1 MTRKIIGVQLFLFQP
16 DSTMLYFFSTNH
28 NATNTHACRHT
39 EKHETESAMTENDL
53 TLLRIDKSGTPS
65 RSLKKKRYILIVFM
79 IGLLIGTGFLYQKG
93 FLTPAVAVQTASV
106 QKIYPSQT
114 FTILNASG
122 YVVAQRKAAV
132 AAKITGRLMYLAVEE
147 GSRVK
152 KGDIIAR
159 LDNEDALAVR
169 DQALASVQTARFLL
183 EQSLAELTDASLSYN
198 RSKKLVSAGYIAES
212 EFDAA
217 DARLKRARAAVQANQ
232 SAVSNSQ
239 AALKGAEVT
248 LDYANLRAPFD
259 AVVLTKNAD
268 IGDIVTPLGAAA
280 NAKASVVDVADMDSL
295 KVEVD
300 VSESNIEKVF
310 KDQPCEIY
318 LDALPSERFA
328 GRVHMIVPTA
338 DRTKA
343 SVMVK
348 VAFDALNP
356 KVLPEMSAKV
366 AFLLREVTES
376 EMQPVTAVPATAI
389 VYRNNRTVAFRISGN
404 RAAGAPVAPGRRM
417 DGLIEI
423 LSGLNIGDKV
433 LISPPD
439 NIFEG
444 TKVKLAP

>member
-1 MTRKIIGVQLFLFQP
+1 
-16 DSTMLYFFSTNH
+16 
-28 NATNTHACRHT
+28 
-39 EKHETESAMTENDL
+39 MTENDL
-53 TLLRIDKSGTPS
+53 SQLRIDKSGIPN
-65 RSLKKKRYILIVFM
+65 RSSKRKRYVLPVLLVGLIVA
-79 IGLLIGTGFLYQKG
+79 TGFLYKKG
-93 FLTPAVAVQTASV
+93 VLTPAAQVQTVSV

-114 FTILNASG
+114 FTVLNASG

-132 AAKITGRLMYLAVEE
+132 STKITGRLVYLAVEE

-159 LDNEDALAVR
+159 LENEDTLAVK
-169 DQALASVQTARFLL
+169 DQAFAGLQTAQFQL
-183 EQSLAELTDASLSYN
+183 EQSLAELSDATLSYN
-198 RSKKLVSAGYIAES
+198 RSKELVAAGYIAKS
-212 EFDAA
+212 EFDSA
-217 DARLKRARAAVQANQ
+217 DARFKRAKAGAQANQ
-232 SAVSNSQ
+232 AAVSNSR

-310 KDQPCEIY
+310 KYQPCEIH
-318 LDALPSERFA
+318 LDALPSERFS
-328 GRVHMIVPTA
+328 GKVHMIVPTA

-348 VAFDALNP
+348 VAFDVLSP

-366 AFLLREVTES
+366 AFLLREITEA
-376 EMQPVTAVPATAI
+376 EMKPMTAVPTSVI
-389 VYRNNRTVAFRISGN
+389 VHRNNQAVVFKIAGD
-404 RAAGAPVAPGRRM
+404 RAVGVQVVTGRQM
-417 DGLIEI
+417 NDMSEI

-433 LISPPD
+433 VTSPAE
-439 NIFEG
+439 NIIEG
-444 TKVKLAP
+444 TRIKFAQ

>member
-1 MTRKIIGVQLFLFQP
+1 
-16 DSTMLYFFSTNH
+16 
-28 NATNTHACRHT
+28 
-39 EKHETESAMTENDL
+39 MTENDL
-53 TLLRIDKSGTPS
+53 SQLRIDKSRIPN
-65 RSLKKKRYILIVFM
+65 RSFKRKRYVLLVFL
-79 IGLLIGTGFLYQKG
+79 IGLLIATGFLYKKG
-93 FLTPAVAVQTASV
+93 VLTPAVQVQSASV

-114 FTILNASG
+114 FTVLNASG

-132 AAKITGRLMYLAVEE
+132 STKITGRLVYLAVEE

-159 LDNEDALAVR
+159 LENEDTLAVKE
-169 DQALASVQTARFLL
+169 QALASVQTARFQL
-183 EQSLAELTDASLSYN
+183 EQSLAELSDATLSYN
-198 RSKKLVSAGYIAES
+198 RSKELVSAGYIAKS
-212 EFDAA
+212 EFDSA
-217 DARLKRARAAVQANQ
+217 DARFKRAKAAAQANQ
-232 SAVSNSQ
+232 AAISNSQ

-280 NAKASVVDVADMDSL
+280 NAKAAVVDVADMDSL

-310 KDQPCEIY
+310 KDQPCEIH
-318 LDALPSERFA
+318 LDALPSERFP
-328 GRVHMIVPTA
+328 GKVHMIVPTA

-348 VAFDALNP
+348 VAFNALSP

-366 AFLLREVTES
+366 AFLLREITEA
-376 EMQPVTAVPATAI
+376 EMQPITTVPTSAV
-389 VYRNNRTVAFRISGN
+389 VHRNNQTVVFRISGD
-404 RAAGAPVAPGRRM
+404 RVAGTQVVPGRQM
-417 DGLIEI
+417 NGMSEI

-433 LISPPD
+433 VASPSE

-444 TKVKLAP
+444 TKVKLAQ

>member
-1 MTRKIIGVQLFLFQP
+1 
-16 DSTMLYFFSTNH
+16 
-28 NATNTHACRHT
+28 
-39 EKHETESAMTENDL
+39 MTENDL
-53 TLLRIDKSGTPS
+53 SELRIDKSRIPN
-65 RSLKKKRYILIVFM
+65 RSFKRKRYVLLVLLM
-79 IGLLIGTGFLYQKG
+79 GLLITTGYLYKKG
-93 FLTPAVAVQTASV
+93 ALTPAAQVQTASV

-132 AAKITGRLMYLAVEE
+132 ATKITGRLVYLAVEE

-159 LDNEDALAVR
+159 LENEDTLAVKE
-169 DQALASVQTARFLL
+169 QALASVQTARFQL
-183 EQSLAELTDASLSYN
+183 EQSLAELSDATLSYN
-198 RSKKLVSAGYIAES
+198 RSKELVSAGYIAKS
-212 EFDAA
+212 EFDSA
-217 DARLKRARAAVQANQ
+217 DARFKRAKAAAQANQ
-232 SAVSNSQ
+232 AAISNSQ

-280 NAKASVVDVADMDSL
+280 NAKAAVVDVADMDSL

-310 KDQPCEIY
+310 KDQPCEIH
-318 LDALPSERFA
+318 LDALPSERFP
-328 GRVHMIVPTA
+328 GKVHMIVPTA

-348 VAFDALNP
+348 VAFNALSP

-366 AFLLREVTES
+366 AFLLREITEA
-376 EMQPVTAVPATAI
+376 EMQPIMAVPTS
-389 VYRNNRTVAFRISGN
+389 VLVHRNNQTVVFRISGD
-404 RAAGAPVAPGRRM
+404 RAVGTQVVPGRQM
-417 DGLIEI
+417 NGMSEI
-423 LSGLNIGDKV
+423 LSGLSIGDKV
-433 LISPPD
+433 VASPTEA
-439 NIFEG
+439 IIEG
-444 TKVKLAP
+444 TRVKLAQ

>member
-1 MTRKIIGVQLFLFQP
+1 
-16 DSTMLYFFSTNH
+16 
-28 NATNTHACRHT
+28 
-39 EKHETESAMTENDL
+39 MTENDL
-53 TLLRIDKSGTPS
+53 TQLRIDKSRIPN
-65 RSLKKKRYILIVFM
+65 RSFKSKRYIFLVFLM
-79 IGLLIGTGFLYQKG
+79 GLLIAAGFLYNKG
-93 FLTPAVAVQTASV
+93 ILTPAVEVQITSV

-132 AAKITGRLMYLAVEE
+132 ATKITGRLVYLAVEE

-159 LDNEDALAVR
+159 LENEDTLAVK
-169 DQALASVQTARFLL
+169 DQALASVQTARFQR
-183 EQSLAELTDASLSYN
+183 EQSLAELSDATLSYN
-198 RSKKLVSAGYIAES
+198 RSKELVSAGYIAKA

-217 DARLKRARAAVQANQ
+217 DARFKRAKAAAQASQ
-232 SAVSNSQ
+232 AAISNSQ

-280 NAKASVVDVADMDSL
+280 NAKAAVVDVADMDSL

-310 KDQPCEIY
+310 MKQPCEIQ
-318 LDALPSERFA
+318 LDALPSERFP
-328 GRVHMIVPTA
+328 GKVHMIVPTA

-348 VAFDALNP
+348 VAFNTLSP

-366 AFLLREVTES
+366 AFLLREITEA
-376 EMQPVTAVPATAI
+376 EMQPITAVPTSAI
-389 VYRNNRTVAFRISGN
+389 VHRNNQTVVFRISSN
-404 RAAGAPVAPGRRM
+404 RAAGIPVAVGRRM
-417 DGLIEI
+417 NGMSEI

-433 LISPPD
+433 LVSPSE
-439 NIFEG
+439 NILEG
-444 TKVKLAP
+444 TKVKLAQ

>member
-1 MTRKIIGVQLFLFQP
+1 MI
-16 DSTMLYFFSTNH
+16 
-28 NATNTHACRHT
+28 
-39 EKHETESAMTENDL
+39 ENDL
-53 TLLRIDKSGTPS
+53 SQLHIDKTIIQTSS
-65 RSLKKKRYILIVFM
+65 SKRKRYVLLVFLM
-79 IGLLIGTGFLYQKG
+79 GLLIATGFLYKKG
-93 FLTPAVAVQTASV
+93 VLTPAVQVQTTSV

-132 AAKITGRLMYLAVEE
+132 ATKITGRLVYLAVEE

-159 LDNEDALAVR
+159 LENEDTLAVKE
-169 DQALASVQTARFLL
+169 QALASVQTARFQL
-183 EQSLAELTDASLSYN
+183 EQSLAELSDSTLSYN
-198 RSKKLVSAGYIAES
+198 RSKELVSAGYIARAEYDS
-212 EFDAA
+212 A
-217 DARLKRARAAVQANQ
+217 DARFKRARAAAQANQ
-232 SAVSNSQ
+232 AAVSNSQ

-280 NAKASVVDVADMDSL
+280 NAKAAVVDVADMDSL

-310 KDQPCEIY
+310 KDQPCEIH
-318 LDALPSERFA
+318 LDALPSERFS
-328 GRVHMIVPTA
+328 GKVHMIVPTA

-348 VAFDALNP
+348 IAFHVLSP

-366 AFLLREVTES
+366 AFLLREITEA
-376 EMQPVTAVPATAI
+376 EMQPITAVPTS
-389 VYRNNRTVAFRISGN
+389 VLVHRNNQTVVFRISGD
-404 RAAGAPVAPGRRM
+404 RAVGAQVTLGRQM
-417 DGLIEI
+417 NGISEI
-423 LSGLNIGDKV
+423 LSGLSIGDKV
-433 LISPPD
+433 VTAPIEA
-439 NIFEG
+439 IIEG
-444 TKVKLAP
+444 NRVKLAQ

>member
-1 MTRKIIGVQLFLFQP
+1 
-16 DSTMLYFFSTNH
+16 
-28 NATNTHACRHT
+28 
-39 EKHETESAMTENDL
+39 MTENDL
-53 TLLRIDKSGTPS
+53 TQLRIDKSRIPN
-65 RSLKKKRYILIVFM
+65 RSFKSKRYIFLVFLM
-79 IGLLIGTGFLYQKG
+79 GLLIAAGFLYNKG
-93 FLTPAVAVQTASV
+93 ILTPAVEVQIASV

-132 AAKITGRLMYLAVEE
+132 ATKITGRLVYLAVEE

-159 LDNEDALAVR
+159 LENEDTLAVK
-169 DQALASVQTARFLL
+169 DQALASVQTARFQL
-183 EQSLAELTDASLSYN
+183 EQSLAELSDATLSYN
-198 RSKKLVSAGYIAES
+198 RSKELVSAGYIAKA

-217 DARLKRARAAVQANQ
+217 DARFKRAKAAAQASQ
-232 SAVSNSQ
+232 AAISNSR

-280 NAKASVVDVADMDSL
+280 NAKAAVVDVADMDSL

-310 KDQPCEIY
+310 MKQPCEIQ
-318 LDALPSERFA
+318 LDALPSERFP
-328 GRVHMIVPTA
+328 GKVHMIVPTA

-348 VAFDALNP
+348 VAFNTLSP

-366 AFLLREVTES
+366 AFLLREITEA
-376 EMQPVTAVPATAI
+376 EMQPITAVPTSAI
-389 VYRNNRTVAFRISGN
+389 VHRNNQTVVFRISGN
-404 RAAGAPVAPGRRM
+404 RAAGVPVAVGRRM
-417 DGLIEI
+417 NGMSEI

-433 LISPPD
+433 LVSPSE
-439 NIFEG
+439 NILEG
-444 TKVKLAP
+444 TKVKLAQ

>member
-1 MTRKIIGVQLFLFQP
+1 
-16 DSTMLYFFSTNH
+16 
-28 NATNTHACRHT
+28 
-39 EKHETESAMTENDL
+39 MTETDL
-53 TLLRIDKSGTPS
+53 TQLHIDKSGIPI
-65 RSLKKKRYILIVFM
+65 RSLKKKRYVLIVFLTG
-79 IGLLIGTGFLYQKG
+79 ILIATGFLYKKG
-93 FLTPAVAVQTASV
+93 FLTPAVTVQTASV

-132 AAKITGRLMYLAVEE
+132 ATKITGRLMYLAVEE

-159 LDNEDALAVR
+159 LDNEDALAVK

-183 EQSLAELTDASLSYN
+183 EQSRAEQTDATLSYN
-198 RSKKLVSAGYIAES
+198 RSRELVSAGYIAES
-212 EFDAA
+212 EFDTA

-248 LDYANLRAPFD
+248 LDYTNLRAPFD

-310 KDQPCEIY
+310 KDQPCEIH
-318 LDALPSERFA
+318 LDALPSERFP

-348 VAFDALNP
+348 VAFDALSP

-366 AFLLREVTES
+366 AFLLREATEA
-376 EMQPVTAVPATAI
+376 EMQPVTAVPATA
-389 VYRNNRTVAFRISGN
+389 VVHRNNQAVAFRIFGD
-404 RAAGAPVAPGRRM
+404 RAAGSPVTLGRRM
-417 DGLIEI
+417 DGMSEI
-423 LSGLNIGDKV
+423 LSGLDIGDKV
-433 LISPPD
+433 VVSPSD
-439 NIFEG
+439 NILEG
-444 TKVKLAP
+444 TKVKLAQ

>member
-1 MTRKIIGVQLFLFQP
+1 
-16 DSTMLYFFSTNH
+16 MLAGT
-28 NATNTHACRHT
+28 T
-39 EKHETESAMTENDL
+39 KHETELAMIENDL
-53 TLLRIDKSGTPS
+53 TQLHIDKTEIPK
-65 RSLKKKRYILIVFM
+65 RSLKKKRYVLIVFLM
-79 IGLLIGTGFLYQKG
+79 GLFIGTGFLYQKG
-93 FLTPAVAVQTASV
+93 FLTPAVQVQTVSV

-132 AAKITGRLMYLAVEE
+132 ATKITGRLIYLAVEE

-159 LDNEDALAVR
+159 LENEDAMAVK
-169 DQALASVQTARFLL
+169 DQALASVQTARFQL
-183 EQSLAELTDASLSYN
+183 EQALAELSDATLSYN
-198 RSKKLVSAGYIAES
+198 RSKELVSAGYIAKS
-212 EFDAA
+212 EFDSA
-217 DARLKRARAAVQANQ
+217 DARFKRARAAAQANQ
-232 SAVSNSQ
+232 SAISNSL

-300 VSESNIEKVF
+300 VSEANIEKVF
-310 KDQPCEIY
+310 KDQPCEIQ

-328 GRVHMIVPTA
+328 GKVHMIVPTA

-343 SVMVK
+343 SIMVK
-348 VAFDALNP
+348 VAFDALSP
-356 KVLPEMSAKV
+356 KVLPSMSAKV
-366 AFLLREVTES
+366 AFLLREISEA
-376 EMQPVTAVPATAI
+376 EMQPVTAVPATAV
-389 VYRNNRTVAFRISGN
+389 VYRNNRTIAFRISGD
-404 RAAGAPVAPGRRM
+404 RAAGAQVILGRQM
-417 DGLIEI
+417 NGMSEI
-423 LSGLNIGDKV
+423 LSGLNIGDKILV
-433 LISPPD
+433 SPPD

-444 TKVKLAP
+444 TKVKLAQ